1 MNIKEKYSIYKKEFM
16 KKVSEIKNAQ
26 QNPINNLNVKIHVYF
41 EEIFKN
47 SVANELING
56 LIEVLK

>member
-1 MNIKEKYSIYKKEFM
+1 MLKKGNEIM

-41 EEIFKN
+41 DEIFKN
-47 SVANELING
+47 SVANVLING